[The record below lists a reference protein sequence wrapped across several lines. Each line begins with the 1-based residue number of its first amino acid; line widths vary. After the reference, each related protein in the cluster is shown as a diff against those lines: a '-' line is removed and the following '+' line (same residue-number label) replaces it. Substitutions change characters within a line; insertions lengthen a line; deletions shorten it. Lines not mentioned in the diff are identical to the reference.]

1 MLFRAGSLQDAG
13 EIFRRIF
20 TDFDF
25 AYLPPF
31 WAARRLWCV
40 VLAVAVA
47 GLLIPERAYDRLQA
61 RFTRLPW
68 VVIFVVFLLAV
79 QLVIQLRSGD
89 IQPFIY
95 YQF

>member
-1 MLFRAGSLQDAG
+1 MLPA
-13 EIFRRIF
+13 
-20 TDFDF
+20 
-25 AYLPPF
+25 
-31 WAARRLWCV
+31 
-40 VLAVAVA
+40 
-47 GLLIPERAYDRLQA
+47 RAYNRLQV

-68 VVIFVVFLLAV
+68 AVIFVLFLIAV

>member
-1 MLFRAGSLQDAG
+1 MVKKL
-13 EIFRRIF
+13 
-20 TDFDF
+20 
-25 AYLPPF
+25 
-31 WAARRLWCV
+31 AA
-40 VLAVAVA
+40 A
-47 GLLIPERAYDRLQA
+47 GLLIPPRAYDRLQA

>member
-1 MLFRAGSLQDAG
+1 MLTFESEMKDQINTMASPNA
-13 EIFRRIF
+13 
-20 TDFDF
+20 
-25 AYLPPF
+25 
-31 WAARRLWCV
+31 
-40 VLAVAVA
+40 VL
-47 GLLIPERAYDRLQA
+47 
-61 RFTRLPW
+61 

>member
-1 MLFRAGSLQDAG
+1 M
-13 EIFRRIF
+13 
-20 TDFDF
+20 
-25 AYLPPF
+25 
-31 WAARRLWCV
+31 

-68 VVIFVVFLLAV
+68 IVIFVVFLIAV

>member
-1 MLFRAGSLQDAG
+1 M
-13 EIFRRIF
+13 
-20 TDFDF
+20 
-25 AYLPPF
+25 
-31 WAARRLWCV
+31 
-40 VLAVAVA
+40 
-47 GLLIPERAYDRLQA
+47 QA

-68 VVIFVVFLLAV
+68 ALIFVVFLLAV